1 MIKYVLRILGESCF
15 GQVWKSKAININ
27 DKKGTSIVAVKTLKE
42 NATER
47 ERIDLAQKLKVM
59 KTLEPHPNVVRLIG
73 CCTEREQ
80 MLVILEYLSGGKPQS
95 FLHEGATSLCGL
107 IAKLTTGCN
116 INGTIIGYIPQGLKK
131 LSLTHCSLTSKG
143 ISQLSHVFNLNR
155 TITTSLNYLN
165 ISDNNIKD
173 DINNLCNYLRQPN
186 TFTYLDIGGVNATL
200 ELIFNALQN
209 EGLKNLLLC
218 LACNENTNEL
228 ELDMSGNNLGSM
240 GAHILESCIHGV
252 RSLSSLDISES
263 NMVVD
268 IGKVITAIGENKSI
282 KHL

>member
-80 MLVILEYLSGGKPQS
+80 MLVILEYLSGGKPQN
-95 FLHEGATSLCGL
+95 EGATSLCGL

-131 LSLTHCSLTSKG
+131 LSLTHCSLTSK
-143 ISQLSHVFNLNR
+143 
-155 TITTSLNYLN
+155 
-165 ISDNNIKD
+165 
-173 DINNLCNYLRQPN
+173 
-186 TFTYLDIGGVNATL
+186 
-200 ELIFNALQN
+200 